1 MLECQHAQTD
11 QEVCQA
17 CWLVAVSF
25 EIDVDALAAPSVIFD
40 RLHGLVVQ
48 AVVSQAASMGTEA
61 C

>member
-1 MLECQHAQTD
+1 MLECQHAHTD

-25 EIDVDALAAPSVIFD
+25 VIDVHAAPSGTFD

-61 C
+61 R

>member
-1 MLECQHAQTD
+1 MRTG

-25 EIDVDALAAPSVIFD
+25 EIDVAAAPSGIFD

-48 AVVSQAASMGTEA
+48 AVVSQAVSMGTEA

>member
-1 MLECQHAQTD
+1 MRTG

-17 CWLVAVSF
+17 CWLVAVSL
-25 EIDVDALAAPSVIFD
+25 EIDVDAAPSGIFD

-48 AVVSQAASMGTEA
+48 VVVSQAVSMGTEA